1 MDQIKATIFRLKDK
15 VVSIVVIALLLVFC
29 GFLLSRII
37 DLRKTL
43 AEMESKQVQI
53 DSIREELRE
62 ISKYT
67 VYEYNYTAIIH
78 FSDSNTFKGFRIP
91 LTGNNFIATI
101 DGKMDIG
108 INAELVEMEEKTD
121 VEGNILQ
128 VVLSVP
134 YSEIM
139 DNHTIQE
146 SLEIY
151 DEKNNIFNPVRV
163 TDYKELIIE
172 AEEKEGRKVQDGD
185 ILHQSDERVKYLL
198 TAYLQ
203 KVYGEEVEIKV
214 VYLEN
219 AK

>member
-1 MDQIKATIFRLKDK
+1 MDRIKGTMFRLKDK
-15 VVSIVVIALLLVFC
+15 VVSIAIIAILLVVC

-37 DLRKTL
+37 DLRKAV
-43 AEMESKQVQI
+43 AEMESRQVQI
-53 DSIREELRE
+53 DSIREEVRE

-108 INAELVEMEEKTD
+108 INAELVEMEEKKD
-121 VEGNILQ
+121 AEGNVTQ

-139 DNHTIQE
+139 DNHTVQD

-151 DEKNNIFNPVRV
+151 DEKNNLFNPVRV
-163 TDYKELIIE
+163 TDYNELIIE
-172 AEEKEGRKVQDGD
+172 AEEKEGRKVQAGD
-185 ILHQSDERVKYLL
+185 ILQQSDERVKYLL
-198 TAYLQ
+198 TTYLQ
-203 KVYGEEVEIKV
+203 KVYGEEVEINV
-214 VYLEN
+214 VYLEDT
-219 AK
+219 K